1 MSIHTTQVLL
11 GRRNQI
17 TLPREFIP
25 DNITMFECEQ
35 REDGSIVLTPHIAV
49 PASQAYFWTPRWQ
62 KGEKEAH
69 KDIVEGRVTNF
80 PSGRSLVSELAKRR
94 KKK

>member
-1 MSIHTTQVLL
+1 MPTQTKQVLL
-11 GRRNQI
+11 GKRNQI

-35 REDGSIVLTPHIAV
+35 REDGTIVLTPHITI
-49 PASQAYFWTPRWQ
+49 PATQAFFWTPRWQ
-62 KGEKEAH
+62 KGEKAAS
-69 KDIVEGRVTNF
+69 KDIEQERVTRF
-80 PSGRSLVSELAKRR
+80 HSGKAMLNELAKRR